1 MPDNS
6 HSKGASISNRLI
18 HEKSPYLLQH
28 AHNPVDWF
36 PWGEEAFKKA
46 KTENKPILLSIG
58 YSSCHW
64 CHVMAHESF
73 EDPSVA
79 KFLNENFV
87 SIKVDREERPD
98 VDEIYMKSVMSMTGS
113 GGWPLTVFLTPSLE
127 PFFGGTYFPPT
138 TRYGMPSFLNLVKDI
153 SHSWKTERN
162 NLVNSAGQMKKALQE
177 MYETNKYPG
186 AILTDSIF
194 EDCYQELVSSF
205 DENQGGFGQSPK
217 FPMPTNLFFLM
228 RYAKLK
234 GNSSSLAMN
243 IVTRT
248 LDSMMRGGIYD
259 HIGGGF
265 HRYSTDRYWL
275 VPHFEK
281 MLYDNALLSIA
292 YAEACLI
299 TKNQEYYGIV
309 RETLDWLLREMQ
321 SPEGGFYSAIDAD
334 SPEGEGSYYVWDR
347 REVERAIKDEAAN
360 LQIISDYFSITTEGN
375 FENGKTILTSKP
387 LAALAQKYNLKEDDL
402 GRMIQA
408 AKRFMLE
415 LRNGRPKPSV
425 DDKILTS
432 WNGLAISAL
441 SKGYSVFGNKEYVK
455 AAVNAAEFILKKL
468 VVYEESNL
476 RILRSHRD
484 GESKGDGVL
493 EDYSFFLNGL
503 IDLFEASYEP
513 KYLERA
519 VTLCDSMLS
528 RFLDTKEGGFFMTDD
543 RTKNLIVRP
552 KEAHDGATPSGNSV
566 AALACAKL
574 AEFTTRDDYRE
585 AAKDVF
591 ETFWKVISN
600 QPSSFTVMLVAL
612 QFFLGPKKEIVISGT
627 REAEDTKDLI
637 KALRSEF
644 LPNSVSILADQRLDG
659 VTPLVRERIN
669 KQGEQ
674 ARAFVCSNF
683 TCKTPVTTSR
693 QLMEALKA

>member
-1 MPDNS
+1 
-6 HSKGASISNRLI
+6 
-18 HEKSPYLLQH
+18 
-28 AHNPVDWF
+28 
-36 PWGEEAFKKA
+36 
-46 KTENKPILLSIG
+46 
-58 YSSCHW
+58 
-64 CHVMAHESF
+64 MAHESF
-73 EDPSVA
+73 EDASVA

-98 VDEIYMKSVMSMTGS
+98 IDEIYMKSVMSMTGT

-138 TRYGMPSFLNLVKDI
+138 TRYGMPGFLNLVKDI
-153 SHSWKTERN
+153 SRSWKNERS
-162 NLVNSAGQMKKALQE
+162 NLVNSAGQMRKALQE
-177 MYETNKYPG
+177 MYEINKDPS
-186 AILTDSIF
+186 ATLTDSVF

-228 RYAKLK
+228 RYSKLK

-243 IVTRT
+243 IVTKT

-259 HIGGGF
+259 HVGGGF

-292 YAEACLI
+292 YTEAYLI
-299 TKNQEYYGIV
+299 TKNQEYFGIV
-309 RETLDWLLREMQ
+309 DGTLDWLLREMQ
-321 SPEGGFYSAIDAD
+321 SHEGGFYSAIDAD

-347 REVERAIKDEAAN
+347 RDLESAVKDKVAN
-360 LQIISDYFSITTEGN
+360 QQIISDYFSITTEGN
-375 FENGKTILTSKP
+375 FENGKSILTSKP
-387 LAALAQKYNLKEDDL
+387 LAPLAQKYNLREDDL
-402 GRMIQA
+402 GMMIQA
-408 AKRFMLE
+408 SKRCMLE

-441 SKGYSVFGNKEYVK
+441 SRGYSVFGNKEYLK
-455 AAVNAAEFILKKL
+455 AAVNAAEFILNRL
-468 VVYEESNL
+468 VVYEEGNL
-476 RILRSHRD
+476 RMLRSHRD

-513 KYLERA
+513 KYLETA

-528 RFLDTKEGGFFMTDD
+528 RFRDMKKGGFFMTDD

-552 KEAHDGATPSGNSV
+552 KEAYDGATPSGNSV

-574 AEFTTRDDYRE
+574 AEFTKRDDYRE
-585 AAKDVF
+585 ATKNVF

-600 QPSSFTVMLVAL
+600 QPSSFTEMLVAL
-612 QFFLGPKKEIVISGT
+612 QFFLGAKKEIVISGT
-627 REAEDTKDLI
+627 READDTKDLI
-637 KALRSEF
+637 KVLRSEF
-644 LPNSVSILADQRLDG
+644 LPNSVSILADQRLDQ
-659 VTPLVRERIN
+659 VTPLVKERIN

-674 ARAFVCSNF
+674 ARAYVCSDF
-683 TCKTPVTTSR
+683 TCKTPVTTSK
-693 QLMEALKA
+693 QLMEALRT